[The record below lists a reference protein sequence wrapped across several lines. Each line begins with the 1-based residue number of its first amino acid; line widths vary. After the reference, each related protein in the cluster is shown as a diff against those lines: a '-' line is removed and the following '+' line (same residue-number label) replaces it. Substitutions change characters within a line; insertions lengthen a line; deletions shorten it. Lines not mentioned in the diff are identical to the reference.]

1 MTLRVKRDII
11 VIDEEKCDGC
21 GLCIPSCAEGALGIV
36 DTPGG
41 PKARLVREGACDGL
55 GACLGECPRGAL
67 TVEKREA
74 QVSQG
79 EGEAA
84 SGLRQWPVQLHL
96 LQPRAPFFRD
106 SDFVLTADCVP
117 FSYGAFRRDFL
128 EGKTVA
134 VACPKLDDVG
144 PYVERLAGIIE
155 EGGVRSMTVV
165 VMEVPCCSGLLRL
178 AREALSRSR
187 RKIPLGA
194 VVIGIRGEVLERK
207 EIDQV

>member
-1 MTLRVKRDII
+1 MARRVKRDII

-36 DTPGG
+36 DTPRG
-41 PKARLVREGACDGL
+41 PRARLVRESACDGL

-74 QVSQG
+74 ERHDG
-79 EGEAA
+79 EDGAA
-84 SGLRQWPVQLHL
+84 PGPRQWPVQLHL
-96 LQPRAPFFRD
+96 LPPHAPFFRD

-117 FSYGAFRRDFL
+117 FACGAFQRDFL

-144 PYVERLAGIIE
+144 PYVEKLAGIIE
-155 EGGVRSMTVV
+155 EGGVRSMTVA
-165 VMEVPCCSGLLRL
+165 VMEVPCCSGLLHL
-178 AREALSRSR
+178 ARKALARSR
-187 RKIPLGA
+187 KKIPLSS
-194 VVIGIRGEVLERK
+194 VVIGIQGEVLERK
-207 EIDQV
+207 EMSQV